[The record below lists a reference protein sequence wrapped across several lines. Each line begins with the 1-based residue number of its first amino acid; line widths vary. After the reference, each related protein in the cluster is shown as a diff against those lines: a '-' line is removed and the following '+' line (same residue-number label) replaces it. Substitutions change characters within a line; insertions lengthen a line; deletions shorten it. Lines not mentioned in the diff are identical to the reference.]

1 MTAARSVAMEV
12 AVRRIEDGD
21 GPCLREIRLAAL
33 RDTPSDFSA
42 TLADAEALDDDRWAA
57 IAAGN
62 SSGSNQAIW
71 FAEVGE
77 ETVGM
82 LAAFRTFDDVVTLT
96 SLWAA
101 PGFRQIGVADALVA
115 TATAWATVGPGR
127 TLRLW
132 MRERN
137 DSVRAFYEGLG
148 FLPTGQWMAYEP
160 DPRQREVELR
170 KPLPD

>member
-1 MTAARSVAMEV
+1 MEV
-12 AVRRIEDGD
+12 AVRRIVDGD

-33 RDTPSDFSA
+33 RDAPADFSA
-42 TLADAEALDDDRWAA
+42 TLADAEGVSDDRWAE

-62 SSGSNQAIW
+62 ASGFNQAIW

-101 PGFRQIGVADALVA
+101 PGFRQVGVADALVA
-115 TATAWATVGPGR
+115 KATAWATSGPGR

-137 DSVRAFYEGLG
+137 DRVRAFYQELG
-148 FLPTGQWMAYEP
+148 FEPTGQSMAYEP

-170 KPLPD
+170 KPLPT

>member
-1 MTAARSVAMEV
+1 MDV
-12 AVRRIEDGD
+12 AVRRIRDGD
-21 GPCLREIRLAAL
+21 GPRLRSLRLASL
-33 RDTPSDFSA
+33 RDAPSDFSA
-42 TLADAEALDDDRWAA
+42 TLADAEALSDDRWAE

-62 SSGSNQAIW
+62 ASGSNQAIW
-71 FAEVGE
+71 IAEVDGE
-77 ETVGM
+77 PVGV

-101 PGFRQIGVADALVA
+101 PGFRQVGVAEALVA
-115 TATAWATVGPGR
+115 EATTWAAAGPGH

-137 DSVRAFYEGLG
+137 DRVQAFYLDLG
-148 FLPTGQWMAYEP
+148 FEPTGQSMAYEP

-170 KPLPD
+170 KSLPA